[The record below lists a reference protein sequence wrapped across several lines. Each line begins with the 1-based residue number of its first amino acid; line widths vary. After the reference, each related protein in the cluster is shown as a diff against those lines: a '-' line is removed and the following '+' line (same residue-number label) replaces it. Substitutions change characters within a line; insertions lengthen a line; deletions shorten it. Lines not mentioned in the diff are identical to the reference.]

1 MFCTYQICINVLTVL
16 NVFGPHMMLK
26 KKKKATIKM
35 NTCQSIPY
43 IYCEY
48 APGVI
53 HDNYEVK
60 VKKLQWQVS
69 AIQIII

>member
-1 MFCTYQICINVLTVL
+1 
-16 NVFGPHMMLK
+16 
-26 KKKKATIKM
+26 M

-48 APGVI
+48 ARGVS

-60 VKKLQWQVS
+60 VKKLQWQLS